1 LKIGSAQLGVN
12 GKRSRIGVIILSLVA
27 AVAMLGASIQ
37 FLRLLDV
44 ERDMDAIIREDAIW
58 AIFQAD
64 RHMRE
69 LEQTAEIIAQTRSAD
84 KHEEFLRHYDILY
97 SRVILLER
105 GAFYIDLASAGDLTE
120 KSKTL
125 TTFVVNLADRI
136 DALDPQSQNY
146 MSEMSALSKE
156 LALFP
161 DLTNRL
167 LLNANSMMHERR
179 VADRDLRAAV
189 QEQLATMMV
198 TLVVAF
204 IGIFVLLM
212 LQLRQL
218 ARASHRMGLLQER
231 SRRSA
236 IRAQSAN
243 KAKSAFL
250 ATMSHEMRTPLNGIL
265 GSVELL
271 SLQNQQAH
279 DKVRL
284 DTIQAS
290 AILLR
295 DVIDGILDFSRME
308 KGNLTVQ
315 PRPVDLEELGASIAL
330 AFGTHADDRGL
341 RLHVYMPPETV
352 HADETLLRQI
362 LARMIDNAMKFSS
375 EGQVV
380 IRASLRDQ
388 ARLRIEVED
397 QGIGIAERDIAALFK
412 HFRQLDASFS
422 RSYGGTGLGL
432 AICKRIVDAMQGAI
446 GVNSVLGQGS
456 CFWFEIPAEKAES
469 ALRADSN
476 KSETFI
482 NISDAPAPSF
492 HILIAEDN
500 AINQN
505 VLLAH
510 LENLGHRCSIAN
522 DGKEAV
528 ELLEKQTP
536 DLILMDMQM
545 PIMDGVE
552 ATRAIRKKGYTLPII
567 AVTANAF
574 AKDRE
579 VCLAAGMTDFLPKP
593 VSRQALIKVLSN
605 VKLAGAERTS
615 VVIASSPPVGAAPE
629 TALSAQFLELIETLG
644 PEMAISFLQRFANE
658 VEDFKNDMHT
668 AILDLDETRQDNLL
682 HTFKGAAL
690 TLGLQI
696 SGKMAQQLRSK
707 IPLGPEDLSDLVAA
721 ALKDVSDCQ
730 SSLKE
735 ASIQ

>member
-1 LKIGSAQLGVN
+1 LKTGSAQLGVN

-64 RHMRE
+64 RHLRE
-69 LEQTAEIIAQTRSAD
+69 LEQTAEIIVQTRSTD

-97 SRVILLER
+97 SRVKLLER
-105 GAFYIDLASAGDLTE
+105 GAFYIDLAVEGDLTE
-120 KSKTL
+120 KSRSL
-125 TTFVVNLADRI
+125 TTFVVELADRV
-136 DALDPQSQNY
+136 DALDPQNTDY
-146 MSEMSALSKE
+146 LPAMTALFKDLSV
-156 LALFP
+156 FP
-161 DLTNRL
+161 DLSNRL
-167 LLNANSMMHERR
+167 LLSANSLMHERR
-179 VADRDLRAAV
+179 VMDRNLRAAV

-271 SLQNQQAH
+271 ALQNPQAH
-279 DKVRL
+279 DKIRL

-315 PRPVDLEELGASIAL
+315 PRNVDLEELGASIAL
-330 AFGTHADDRGL
+330 AFGTHADNRGL
-341 RLHVYMPPETV
+341 RLHVNMPPETV
-352 HADETLLRQI
+352 QADETLLRQI
-362 LARMIDNAMKFSS
+362 LARLIDNAMKFSS

-380 IRASLRDQ
+380 IRASRLDNV
-388 ARLRIEVED
+388 RLRIEVED
-397 QGIGIAERDIAALFK
+397 QGIGIAEQDIKALFK
-412 HFRQLDASFS
+412 QFKQLDASFS
-422 RSYGGTGLGL
+422 RSYGGTGIGL

-456 CFWFEIPAEKAES
+456 CFWFEIPAEKVNEI
-469 ALRADSN
+469 LVTDSN
-476 KSETFI
+476 KSESLTKAQ
-482 NISDAPAPSF
+482 DTPVPTF

-500 AINQN
+500 IINQN

-510 LENLGHRCSIAN
+510 LENMGHRCAIAA
-522 DGKEAV
+522 DGKKAV
-528 ELLEKQTP
+528 EYLENQTP
-536 DLILMDMQM
+536 DLIFMDMQM

-552 ATRAIRKKGYTLPII
+552 ATRAIRKKGHTLPII
-567 AVTANAF
+567 AVTANVF
-574 AKDRE
+574 VKDRE
-579 VCLAAGMTDFLPKP
+579 ACLAAGMTDFLPKP
-593 VSRQALIKVLSN
+593 VNRRSLEEVLSKIEIAD
-605 VKLAGAERTS
+605 VDASSVIIASKPTEKLAS
-615 VVIASSPPVGAAPE
+615 DI
-629 TALSAQFLELIETLG
+629 ALSTQFLELIETLG
-644 PEMAISFLQRFANE
+644 PEMAVSFLQRFADE
-658 VEDFKNDMHT
+658 VQDFKKDMDSAIHENDV
-668 AILDLDETRQDNLL
+668 TRQDNLL

-690 TLGLQI
+690 TLGLLQC
-696 SGKMAQQLRSK
+696 GKIAQQLRSK
-707 IPLGPEDLSDLVAA
+707 IPLGPDDLSALVVAA
-721 ALKDVSDCQ
+721 LQDVDDCQ

-735 ASIQ
+735 VSIS